1 MSQVIQ
7 KTRLNRFHAISSY
20 VHSMHVLLAAGT
32 VIAPAV
38 ALIADPPPV
47 FMWVGMMLAV
57 LYISIGASLL
67 VVAEYNPY
75 HRLTRWLYTPKARKI
90 MRLGVFIAALIAM
103 TLASVTNLPLIATA
117 VPLAWALTAVCYGSF
132 WNGVVRLFIVTISI
146 GLASLLIHTVIGDEW
161 EPLALVIAALLALGI
176 LGQDSIYILAIQLD
190 DLRTREAERAIITE
204 RQRFASDLHDIQ
216 GQHLSLITVES
227 ELVMRLIE
235 RAEYSAAA
243 HHADRIHSITIEAL
257 DEMHRV
263 VYANREVHL
272 DDEITNA
279 IRVLRSAGISVNRDT
294 KHVQDLSN
302 EVDNLLGLT
311 VRESITN
318 ILKHTQA
325 QTCLISTQQERRN
338 GKDGIVLIVADSGN
352 KPTPLTSADVSSGT
366 GLKTLTERYHRLGG
380 TLYFIVQD
388 NGSRLTGWLP
398 YLNGDME

>member
-1 MSQVIQ
+1 M
-7 KTRLNRFHAISSY
+7 F
-20 VHSMHVLLAAGT
+20 
-32 VIAPAV
+32 
-38 ALIADPPPV
+38 
-47 FMWVGMMLAV
+47 AV

-103 TLASVTNLPLIATA
+103 ILASVTNLPLIATA

-132 WNGVVRLFIVTISI
+132 WNGVVRLFIVTVSI
-146 GLASLLIHTVIGDEW
+146 GLASLLIHTVIGDGW

-190 DLRTREAERAIITE
+190 DLRTREAERAIINRATAFRE
-204 RQRFASDLHDIQ
+204 RSSRYPRSTSKSHHRGVRTGHAS
-216 GQHLSLITVES
+216 
-227 ELVMRLIE
+227 IE

-294 KHVQDLSN
+294 KHVHDLSN

>member
-1 MSQVIQ
+1 M
-7 KTRLNRFHAISSY
+7 
-20 VHSMHVLLAAGT
+20 T
-32 VIAPAV
+32 V
-38 ALIADPPPV
+38 
-47 FMWVGMMLAV
+47 
-57 LYISIGASLL
+57 
-67 VVAEYNPY
+67 
-75 HRLTRWLYTPKARKI
+75 
-90 MRLGVFIAALIAM
+90 
-103 TLASVTNLPLIATA
+103 
-117 VPLAWALTAVCYGSF
+117 
-132 WNGVVRLFIVTISI
+132 SI
-146 GLASLLIHTVIGDEW
+146 GLASLLIYTVIGDEW
-161 EPLALVIAALLALGI
+161 EPLVLVIAALLALGI

-235 RAEYSAAA
+235 RAEYSAAV

-338 GKDGIVLIVADSGN
+338 GKEGIVLIVADSGN
-352 KPTPLTSADVSSGT
+352 KLTSTSADVNSGT

-380 TLYFIVQD
+380 TLYFMIQD

-398 YLNGDME
+398 SLNGDME

>member
-47 FMWVGMMLAV
+47 FMWVGMMFAV

-75 HRLTRWLYTPKARKI
+75 HRLTRWLYTPKARKS

-103 TLASVTNLPLIATA
+103 ILASVTNLPLIATA

-132 WNGVVRLFIVTISI
+132 WNGVVRLFIVTVSI
-146 GLASLLIHTVIGDEW
+146 GLASLLIHTVIGDGW

-204 RQRFASDLHDIQ
+204 RQRFANDLHDIQ

-227 ELVMRLIE
+227 ELVLRLI
-235 RAEYSAAA
+235 
-243 HHADRIHSITIEAL
+243 
-257 DEMHRV
+257 
-263 VYANREVHL
+263 
-272 DDEITNA
+272 
-279 IRVLRSAGISVNRDT
+279 
-294 KHVQDLSN
+294 
-302 EVDNLLGLT
+302 
-311 VRESITN
+311 
-318 ILKHTQA
+318 
-325 QTCLISTQQERRN
+325 
-338 GKDGIVLIVADSGN
+338 
-352 KPTPLTSADVSSGT
+352 
-366 GLKTLTERYHRLGG
+366 
-380 TLYFIVQD
+380 
-388 NGSRLTGWLP
+388 
-398 YLNGDME
+398 

>member
-20 VHSMHVLLAAGT
+20 VHSMHVLLAVGT
-32 VIAPAV
+32 LIAPAV

-103 TLASVTNLPLIATA
+103 ILASVTNLPLIATA
-117 VPLAWALTAVCYGSF
+117 VPLV
-132 WNGVVRLFIVTISI
+132 SI